1 MTYIGF
7 YTLLTKRIT
16 CFFICHKFTIFDG
29 QGRGMDKPVW
39 QTKTC
44 GRCNVVRSDY

>member
-1 MTYIGF
+1 MAYIGF
-7 YTLLTKRIT
+7 YTLLAKRIT
-16 CFFICHKFTIFDG
+16 CFFICHKFTTHSG
-29 QGRGMDKPVW
+29 HGRGMDKPIW